1 MIEYQISKFF
11 LRRDIKMT
19 ILKELIGIL
28 RGEFKKLPD
37 ARGKKHRTY
46 AIEDMAMSAYAM
58 FYF

>member
-1 MIEYQISKFF
+1 
-11 LRRDIKMT
+11 MT

>member
-28 RGEFKKLPD
+28 RGEFKK
-37 ARGKKHRTY
+37 AT
-46 AIEDMAMSAYAM
+46 
-58 FYF
+58 